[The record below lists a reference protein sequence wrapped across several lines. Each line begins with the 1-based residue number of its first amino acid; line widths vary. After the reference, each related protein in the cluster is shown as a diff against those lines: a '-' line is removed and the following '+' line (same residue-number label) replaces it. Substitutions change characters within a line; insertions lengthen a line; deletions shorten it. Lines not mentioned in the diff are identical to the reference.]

1 MGTTADKLNY
11 LMDTKTAIKEA
22 LVAKGVSVDDTDT
35 FRSYA
40 DKIGEIQSGG
50 GEGDTITYW
59 DITPNAELNELLLW
73 AYMVKAQT
81 PDGVVVNPIGIY
93 YVQGG
98 ATEYVTPLAIALDIK
113 RVVLV
118 ENGAIQSLY
127 DVLGTDD
134 LSSFGARI
142 LTRDE
147 FYNINT

>member
-22 LVAKGVSVDDTDT
+22 LIAKGVNVNNTDT

-40 DKIGEIQSGG
+40 DKIGQIQSGG
-50 GEGDTITYW
+50 REDTITYW
-59 DITPNAELNELLLW
+59 DITAGEELGELALW
-73 AYMVKAQT
+73 AYMVKARSSN
-81 PDGVVVNPIGIY
+81 GVIINPIGIA
-93 YVQGG
+93 YVQGFL
-98 ATEYVTPLAIALDIK
+98 TPLAVALDIK

-118 ENGAIQSLY
+118 ENGVSQSLY

-134 LSSFGARI
+134 LSTIGARR

-147 FYNINT
+147 FYDTNI